1 MVDKKRRMLVT
12 DNDCSYS
19 IPDVVMVVI
28 VVVERDHWA
37 LSSSLSSRVLS
48 YGWIRR

>member
-1 MVDKKRRMLVT
+1 MVDKKKRRMLV

-19 IPDVVMVVI
+19 IPDVVVV
-28 VVVERDHWA
+28 VMVVERDHYWA
-37 LSSSLSSRVLS
+37 SSSLSSRVLS

>member
-1 MVDKKRRMLVT
+1 MVDKKKRRMLV

-19 IPDVVMVVI
+19 IPDVV
-28 VVVERDHWA
+28 VVERDHWA
-37 LSSSLSSRVLS
+37 SSSLSSRVLS